1 VTVSTEPKQSEQE
14 NGRRYFQREQSH
26 KRMSRIFEF
35 PMEIDTD
42 NVQATLENG
51 ILKIRLPKAGAARR
65 RVVKVGQ
72 LAS

>member
-1 VTVSTEPKQSEQE
+1 
-14 NGRRYFQREQSH
+14 
-26 KRMSRIFEF
+26 MSRIFEF
-35 PMEIDTD
+35 PMELDTD

-51 ILKIRLPKAGAARR
+51 VLKIHLPKAGAARR